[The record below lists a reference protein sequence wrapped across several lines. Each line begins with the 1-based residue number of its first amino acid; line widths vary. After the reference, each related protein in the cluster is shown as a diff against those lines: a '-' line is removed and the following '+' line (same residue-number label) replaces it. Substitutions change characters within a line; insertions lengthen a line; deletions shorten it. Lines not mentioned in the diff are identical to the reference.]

1 MIAKVRNSYE
11 LFSLSS
17 WHQPN
22 MLMKFQKLIYLQVI
36 SLVILILNIVGCS
49 NNGGENISFTQIHD
63 LIENNPD
70 SALYLL
76 ENYESVSSLNKR
88 DKAQYYLTLTRAR
101 DFKEQDLFLSDSI
114 INLALDLL
122 SPRKDIELTA
132 QALLY
137 KGRIAAGFGEYEKAA
152 NYYDEAISILPKE
165 EPYYKT
171 LSKAYSYLGQ
181 LHFENLSLKEA
192 LISHKINLSYAS
204 KTLDHELI
212 AMALHNI
219 GIVFFTSVQMDSA
232 LFYYNEVLDL
242 TNNIKISKTTK
253 DALYENLSAFYS
265 SNGDFES
272 SLKY

>member
-22 MLMKFQKLIYLQVI
+22 MPMKFQKLIYLQVI

-88 DKAQYYLTLTRAR
+88 NKAQYYLTLTRAR

-114 INLALDLL
+114 I
-122 SPRKDIELTA
+122 
-132 QALLY
+132 
-137 KGRIAAGFGEYEKAA
+137 
-152 NYYDEAISILPKE
+152 
-165 EPYYKT
+165 
-171 LSKAYSYLGQ
+171 
-181 LHFENLSLKEA
+181 
-192 LISHKINLSYAS
+192 
-204 KTLDHELI
+204 
-212 AMALHNI
+212 
-219 GIVFFTSVQMDSA
+219 
-232 LFYYNEVLDL
+232 
-242 TNNIKISKTTK
+242 
-253 DALYENLSAFYS
+253 
-265 SNGDFES
+265 
-272 SLKY
+272 